1 MYRTDIG
8 VIGLAVM
15 GRSIALN
22 MADHG
27 FKVGGYNRSRQVTER
42 LIEEHPHENLVPF
55 YELKEL
61 VASQERPRK
70 FLIMVKEILFLKIR
84 EGGNSSCGKRES
96 IILEPAYPAERR
108 GPVLDHRSC
117 RAEMRRPMRILLRF
131 WRP

>member
-70 FLIMVKEILFLKIR
+70 FLIMVKAGKPVDLVIDQLSLCWMREI
-84 EGGNSSCGKRES
+84 
-96 IILEPAYPAERR
+96 
-108 GPVLDHRSC
+108 
-117 RAEMRRPMRILLRF
+117 
-131 WRP
+131 

>member
-42 LIEEHPHENLVPF
+42 LIEEHPHENQ
-55 YELKEL
+55 K
-61 VASQERPRK
+61 
-70 FLIMVKEILFLKIR
+70 
-84 EGGNSSCGKRES
+84 
-96 IILEPAYPAERR
+96 
-108 GPVLDHRSC
+108 
-117 RAEMRRPMRILLRF
+117 
-131 WRP
+131 

>member
-1 MYRTDIG
+1 M
-8 VIGLAVM
+8 
-15 GRSIALN
+15 
-22 MADHG
+22 
-27 FKVGGYNRSRQVTER
+27 TER

-70 FLIMVKEILFLKIR
+70 FLIMVKAGKPVDLVIDQLSPLLDAGDMILDGGKIR

-117 RAEMRRPMRILLRF
+117 QAEMRRPMRILLRF

>member
-61 VASQERPRK
+61 AVSYTHLLLGSAQC
-70 FLIMVKEILFLKIR
+70 LGIY
-84 EGGNSSCGKRES
+84 SCSELPS
-96 IILEPAYPAERR
+96 IQNFPYSFI
-108 GPVLDHRSC
+108 VLTLS
-117 RAEMRRPMRILLRF
+117 F
-131 WRP
+131 V